1 LETDRNAVLIKR
13 AFLRKVITS
22 NDCAPD
28 ETAWWQRTMPLVRT
42 MHEFDTLDLLR
53 TAHQHQCALISHGGL
68 KEESFKDVQT
78 QAKAL
83 FQDMMNIV
91 QPWSKKEQDA
101 VLDERQML
109 IEEFKRRFGD
119 PDDPEVQAKYD
130 KLARD
135 AEEKQKIAQQ
145 QAEADAQKVAAIST
159 KSRRTRGKRK

>member
-22 NDCAPD
+22 SDCEPD
-28 ETAWWQRTMPLVRT
+28 EPAWWQRTMPLVRT
-42 MHEFDTLDLLR
+42 MHEFDSLDLLK

-83 FQDMMNIV
+83 LQDMMNIV
-91 QPWSKKEQDA
+91 QPWLRESQDS
-101 VLDERQML
+101 VLDERQEL

-119 PDDPEVQAKYD
+119 PEDPATREKYTKEAEQAIKE
-130 KLARD
+130 LD
-135 AEEKQKIAQQ
+135 AEERQAEENEQKIAN
-145 QAEADAQKVAAIST
+145 IST
-159 KSRRTRGKRK
+159 TSRRTRGKRK

>member
-1 LETDRNAVLIKR
+1 
-13 AFLRKVITS
+13 
-22 NDCAPD
+22 
-28 ETAWWQRTMPLVRT
+28 MPLVRT

-91 QPWSKKEQDA
+91 QPWSKKDQDA

-145 QAEADAQKVAAIST
+145 QAEADAQKIKEIST

>member
-1 LETDRNAVLIKR
+1 ML
-13 AFLRKVITS
+13 
-22 NDCAPD
+22 
-28 ETAWWQRTMPLVRT
+28 LVRS

-91 QPWSKKEQDA
+91 QPWSKKDQDV

-145 QAEADAQKVAAIST
+145 QAEADAQKIKEIST

>member
-22 NDCAPD
+22 SDCEPD
-28 ETAWWQRTMPLVRT
+28 EPAWWQRTMPLVRT

-91 QPWSKKEQDA
+91 QPWAQKNSNGVEDA
-101 VLDERQML
+101 RQAL
-109 IEEFKRRFGD
+109 IEEFKIRFGD
-119 PDDPEVQAKYD
+119 PNDPAVAE
-130 KLARD
+130 KLTKDANQQ
-135 AEEKQKIAQQ
+135 AEENEQKIAN
-145 QAEADAQKVAAIST
+145 IST
-159 KSRRTRGKRK
+159 TSRRTRGKRK

>member
-1 LETDRNAVLIKR
+1 
-13 AFLRKVITS
+13 
-22 NDCAPD
+22 
-28 ETAWWQRTMPLVRT
+28 MPLVRT

-91 QPWSKKEQDA
+91 QPWSKKDQDA

-135 AEEKQKIAQQ
+135 AEEKQKIEQQ
-145 QAEADAQKVAAIST
+145 QAEADAQKIKEIST

>member
-1 LETDRNAVLIKR
+1 
-13 AFLRKVITS
+13 
-22 NDCAPD
+22 
-28 ETAWWQRTMPLVRT
+28 
-42 MHEFDTLDLLR
+42 
-53 TAHQHQCALISHGGL
+53 
-68 KEESFKDVQT
+68 
-78 QAKAL
+78 
-83 FQDMMNIV
+83 MNIV
-91 QPWSKKEQDA
+91 QPWSKKDQDV

-145 QAEADAQKVAAIST
+145 QAEADAQKIKEIST

>member
-1 LETDRNAVLIKR
+1 
-13 AFLRKVITS
+13 
-22 NDCAPD
+22 
-28 ETAWWQRTMPLVRT
+28 MPLVHT
-42 MHEFDTLDLLR
+42 MHEFDTLSLLN
-53 TAHQHQCALISHGGL
+53 TVHQHQCALISHGGL

-91 QPWSKKEQDA
+91 QPWSKKDQDA

-135 AEEKQKIAQQ
+135 AEEKQKIEQQ
-145 QAEADAQKVAAIST
+145 QAEADAQKIKEIST